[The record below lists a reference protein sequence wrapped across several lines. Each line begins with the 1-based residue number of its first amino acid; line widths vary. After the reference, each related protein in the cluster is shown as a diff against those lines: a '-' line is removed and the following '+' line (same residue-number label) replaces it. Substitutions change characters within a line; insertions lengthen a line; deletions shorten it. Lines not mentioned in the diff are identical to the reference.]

1 MASRFVMQLTGTA
14 LPAPLH
20 ALFARTVYGHRYF
33 SAIVSDMP
41 GPPTQL
47 YFLGARLE
55 AAFPL
60 LPLAPSAPIA
70 VGALGWNGT
79 MCIGMATDPAL
90 VSADRLAAAMSRPAE
105 SSRPRS

>member
-1 MASRFVMQLTGTA
+1 
-14 LPAPLH
+14 
-20 ALFARTVYGHRYF
+20 
-33 SAIVSDMP
+33 MP

-70 VGALGWNGT
+70 LGALGWNGT
-79 MCIGMATDPAL
+79 MCIGIATDPAL
-90 VSADRLAAAMSRPAE
+90 VSADRLAAAMTSVLEQLATETLPTQSPA
-105 SSRPRS
+105 PHRS